1 MNTKLRLLPLV
12 AICVGGL
19 VLISAGAIFVTG
31 VLTSRSI
38 VSDFTTRI
46 IRRSLDGLELALRDN
61 LDAARHQ
68 ANFIA
73 DELLSGGIALNDPDK
88 LEIFIAGS
96 LAAAPQISGVVV
108 ADARGAAVRVV
119 RDEGGELLRKRLS
132 GGGISAEISV
142 ATIAAANALFDP
154 DTEQVE
160 AVDLGH
166 VLERIKLDLAKES
179 EDEPPRRM
187 AEGNTEAGR

>member
-1 MNTKLRLLPLV
+1 MQRLERIQQIKDMKGDHPLDDLADVITQQVDEKLQVAFEKLRQLKWVDDSILTTCGVDRDENRPLTIQETLCV
-12 AICVGGL
+12 AVLSRLRKIAREEELDL
-19 VLISAGAIFVTG
+19 VRRT
-31 VLTSRSI
+31 LTER
-38 VSDFTTRI
+38 
-46 IRRSLDGLELALRDN
+46 
-61 LDAARHQ
+61 LDAG
-68 ANFIA
+68 
-73 DELLSGGIALNDPDK
+73 LLDRIREENL
-88 LEIFIAGS
+88 L
-96 LAAAPQISGVVV
+96 LY
-108 ADARGAAVRVV
+108 
-119 RDEGGELLRKRLS
+119 LLRKRLS